1 MDFHV
6 SGPVLFALWES
17 QCLED
22 NVGALQGS
30 LVGATSFKQ
39 PNARG
44 LSQTYSRRMM
54 EVMVFRPQAHQRSF
68 E

>member
-17 QCLED
+17 RCLED
-22 NVGALQGS
+22 DVGGLQGS
-30 LVGATSFKQ
+30 LVEATSCKQ

-54 EVMVFRPQAHQRSF
+54 EFKVFRSLSAPAF
-68 E
+68 I